1 MLTFLAH
8 SDNFMRYCTYG
19 LTFESLQRLGI
30 NMKNR
35 QEDMPVLNKNSA
47 KKLSKPKRTGARK
60 TSEIP
65 VSILEQLNKG
75 EIETANL
82 VEWLAI
88 DQPVLLNHLL
98 TQHDRTAYLKPILKR
113 INQLK
118 KQTVNSINEAIGT
131 GLLEQITQQNDAV
144 FLQTISL
151 HPADL
156 VRCWAAYTVGKN
168 KDLST
173 SETLNRIQQFAADP
187 HFGVREI
194 SWLAVREKISSN
206 LQESISILTEWTNNA
221 DENIRRFASEAIR
234 PRGVWCAHIDA
245 LKQNPAIALSIL
257 EALKSDPSR
266 YVQNSVA
273 NWLNDAAKTC
283 PLFVKELCTRW
294 ERESKETIYIVKRAI
309 RNLN

>member
-1 MLTFLAH
+1 
-8 SDNFMRYCTYG
+8 
-19 LTFESLQRLGI
+19 
-30 NMKNR
+30 
-35 QEDMPVLNKNSA
+35 MPVLNKNSA
-47 KKLSKPKRTGARK
+47 KQCRPPKRTGARK

-65 VSILEQLNKG
+65 ASILEQLNKG

-82 VEWLAI
+82 VEWLAV

-98 TQHDRTAYLKPILKR
+98 TYHDRTAYLKPILNI

-118 KQTVNSINEAIGT
+118 KQTVNSINETIGI

-156 VRCWAAYTVGKN
+156 VRYTVGKN
-168 KDLST
+168 NELSIT
-173 SETLNRIQQFAADP
+173 ETLDQIQQFAADP

-194 SWLAVREKISSN
+194 SWLAVREKISIN

-273 NWLNDAAKTC
+273 NWLNDASKTC

-294 ERESKETIYIVKRAI
+294 ERESKSKETMYIVKRAV

>member
-1 MLTFLAH
+1 
-8 SDNFMRYCTYG
+8 
-19 LTFESLQRLGI
+19 
-30 NMKNR
+30 
-35 QEDMPVLNKNSA
+35 MPVLNKNSA
-47 KKLSKPKRTGARK
+47 KLLSQPKRTGARK

-65 VSILEQLNKG
+65 TSILEQLNKG

-82 VEWLAI
+82 VEWLAV
-88 DQPVLLNHLL
+88 DQAILLNHLL
-98 TQHDRTAYLKPILKR
+98 TQHHRAAYLKPILNE

-118 KQTVNSINEAIGT
+118 KRTVNTINEAIGT
-131 GLLEQITQQNDAV
+131 GILKQITQQNDAA
-144 FLQTISL
+144 FFQTISL

-156 VRCWAAYTVGKN
+156 IRCWAAYTVGKN
-168 KDLST
+168 KDLSIT
-173 SETLNRIQQFAADP
+173 EALKQIQPFAADP

-194 SWLAVREKISSN
+194 SWLAIREKICNN
-206 LQESISILTEWTNNA
+206 LEASISILTEWATNS

-234 PRGVWCAHIDA
+234 PRGVWSAHIDA

-283 PLFVKELCTRW
+283 PLFVSEICAKWEKESS
-294 ERESKETIYIVKRAI
+294 SKETRYIVKRAV
-309 RNLN
+309 RNLNLDDR